1 MTSLYK
7 TCMESTMHPNKPCQY
22 YMGIPQGKKA
32 FVEIENRQS
41 RITFVT
47 KQSSSSQPILVPST
61 YSDNVALTVL
71 YGTMCEMVDKSTNKT
86 NYYFTVENV
95 HAIHGTTLTYENWGN
110 KWTALL
116 NYLPTLTILTHRLL
130 IGAPLMCATSAELE
144 ATLRTH
150 PLITPL
156 SRVIGQNLYES
167 QKVHIYRGSLASGW
181 SHSLHPVRKQIS
193 AVSAVPVVP
202 TATIRGKWWVTLS
215 DDPEIYYLTKPNHS
229 TNHSPLIAHVPDR
242 VTSDL
247 LRHEFTYS
255 LDEQEMS
262 EEDEEEEGKGGGE
275 EEEGEKNERKKV
287 CFECVWTT
295 TRGKCGWKPV
305 K

>member
-1 MTSLYK
+1 
-7 TCMESTMHPNKPCQY
+7 MESTMHPNKPCQY
-22 YMGIPQGKKA
+22 YLGIPQGKKA
-32 FVEIENRQS
+32 FVEIENGQS
-41 RITFVT
+41 RITFTFVT
-47 KQSSSSQPILVPST
+47 KQSSTSSQPILVSST

-71 YGTMCEMVDKSTNKT
+71 YGTMCEMVDNAT

-116 NYLPTLTILTHRLL
+116 NYLPTLTILTRGLL

-144 ATLRTH
+144 ATLRTN
-150 PLITPL
+150 PLIAPL
-156 SRVIGQNLYES
+156 SRVMGQNLYES

-181 SHSLHPVRKQIS
+181 SHFLHPVKKQIIE
-193 AVSAVPVVP
+193 VPVVP

-215 DDPEIYYLTKPNHS
+215 DDPEIYYLTKPNHL
-229 TNHSPLIAHVPDR
+229 TKPTHSPLIAHVPDR
-242 VTSDL
+242 ITSDL

-262 EEDEEEEGKGGGE
+262 EEDEEKEEEGNEEEEGK
-275 EEEGEKNERKKV
+275 GEKNERKKV

-305 K
+305 KKCS